1 MRKDAIELLDLVVA
15 GGESLGLEFESNR
28 QKLSDRTIVEATATG
43 QRATWSAIGRAFN
56 ANRSRPSCV
65 ARSGVVGQVPCSPEG
80 GFVKLGVPDRPVA
93 V

>member
-1 MRKDAIELLDLVVA
+1 MRKDAIELLDLVA
-15 GGESLGLEFESNR
+15 GGESLGLEFKTDR

-65 ARSGVVGQVPCSPEG
+65 ARSGV
-80 GFVKLGVPDRPVA
+80 
-93 V
+93 